1 MIEIVIR
8 AEDIIRRAIV
18 IDLDNNLFVDEV
30 FGVVKPFRCVE
41 ELANILMSYA
51 CRGECEKPHADPVI
65 HAGKVV
71 LVWRGR
77 EVTIDGDFFVG
88 IKISSILSNVN
99 MLVRN

>member
-1 MIEIVIR
+1 MIEVVIR

-30 FGVVKPFRCVE
+30 FGVAKSFRCVE

-65 HAGKVV
+65 HAGKAV
-71 LVWRGR
+71 LIWRGSKI
-77 EVTIDGDFFVG
+77 EIGEDTYAT
-88 IKISSILSNVN
+88 IKISKILTRVN